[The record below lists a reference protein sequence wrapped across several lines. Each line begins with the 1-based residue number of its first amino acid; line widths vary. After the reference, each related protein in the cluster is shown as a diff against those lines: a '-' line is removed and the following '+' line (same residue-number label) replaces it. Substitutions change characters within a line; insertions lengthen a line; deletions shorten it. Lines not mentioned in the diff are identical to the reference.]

1 MEKKILVAI
10 DNSRP
15 SIETVDYAAGIAGAI
30 SPVKFDLLHIQPTLS
45 QYLTDE
51 AQRKQSARKALEKVV
66 AQNVKKAEE
75 TLETAARRMVA
86 KGVEENRIA
95 RMTLPRN
102 TGVADDILAL
112 GTAKS
117 YDAIL
122 VGRRGASYIR
132 QMLMGSVT
140 ANLVEHSSIIPV
152 WVVEG
157 TVAAGKVLLAADG
170 SQSTLRALDHL
181 AYMLSA
187 QPTLSLELVHVRPR
201 IQDFCEIAVEEATT
215 QDAESVLLNEDRH
228 CMDNFYSQA
237 IAVLK
242 KNGVDEKRLKIVTLD
257 GKIVQLPDPYS
268 RMPGTMASAP
278 WCWVG
283 AAGATARFS
292 AVYHA
297 ACFRKPRAWRFGW
310 CHNPCGKKAL
320 EGGAALRNR

>member
-10 DNSRP
+10 DDSRP
-15 SIETVDYAAGIAGAI
+15 SIETIDYAARIADAI
-30 SPVKFDLLHIQPTLS
+30 SPVKFDLLHIQPALS

-51 AQRKQSARKALEKVV
+51 AQRKHSARKALEKVV
-66 AQNVKKAEE
+66 AQNEKKAEE

-86 KGVEENRIA
+86 KGVEESRIA

-140 ANLVEHSSIIPV
+140 ANLVEHSSVIPV

-157 TVAAGKVLLAADG
+157 TVAADKVLLAADG

-187 QPTLSLELVHVRPR
+187 QPNQSLALVHVRPR
-201 IQDFCEIAVEEATT
+201 IQDFCEIVVEETTT
-215 QDAESVLLNEDRH
+215 QDAESVILSEDRH
-228 CMDNFYSQA
+228 CMDNFYGQA

-242 KNGVDEKRLKIVTLD
+242 KNGVDENRMEIVTLD
-257 GKIVQLPDPYS
+257 GKLSVTRSILGYARDNGFGTVVLGRRGRSDSPFFGSVS
-268 RMPGTMASAP
+268 RGLLQKAESMAL
-278 WCWVG
+278 WV
-283 AAGATARFS
+283 
-292 AVYHA
+292 V
-297 ACFRKPRAWRFGW
+297 P
-310 CHNPCGKKAL
+310 
-320 EGGAALRNR
+320 